1 MVDSSP
7 RAYTRRQMLRG
18 GVLIGG
24 LAVAQSQLGPSL
36 ALAQQLAE
44 IRPPFVATA
53 RRFDDFLH
61 LRFEGHNLRQH
72 RDGRLYRIRSDA
84 PVHLVV
90 VFPPQAVA
98 EVSYESQ
105 ANPPAAP
112 VVTRL
117 TGTSW
122 LAFEVPPEALPLEA
136 TLDALLAWSRFD
148 LRVAP
153 AAVRP
158 EGLNPGER
166 VPAVRPP
173 SRTETAI
180 EMPWR
185 LILSPHADSA
195 FVHEPAPVTAN
206 DRTQLWHTRLAAR
219 PGQRGPLRLPPS
231 EWERRRRTVRAIHAV
246 PGDVEGITPPSAEDR
261 QGVVIQTTSFSSDRH
276 PKPIA
281 VERMM
286 LSALGG
292 WLEGEGT
299 WPRLTTKT
307 NLVGYRHELAQG
319 RDQYVK
325 VENAGWLYPFGHL
338 AVSVIIAERVFVGD
352 GPGAFLRRKQL
363 LVVAQPSKR
372 YGTDHAPGQP
382 NDGRAWPFRQL
393 TFVTRRTPPIGHR
406 NVVAANDAGGPAFV
420 PILGSQPL
428 LFQVRGEDWAGRT
441 SSFDV
446 PVIFVP
452 NTRVFGDGAAPIEE
466 MVAGEYRKLTE
477 RRRDLAGQ
485 RVAIAPPRVAGDTT
499 VKMSRLRID
508 GEVLAEPDRPALFAA
523 GQPPWYPVM
532 DTAAVTIPA
541 AQTARPDEPDAPVE
555 IRLFGP
561 YVDKGLDIAAEEI
574 EQNAAGIYAELVEQ
588 VPLPFPPDAAGGV
601 LSPNLLVSGL
611 SRELGVTAGA
621 LEALTKE
628 FNPEHVFAGLAGA
641 LEAKLLGAIPLAD
654 IVDVVPLTPPDP
666 TASGEVSAGALK
678 IVSRTLHPGGDT
690 SQLPEAIETKLD
702 WDPPLIED
710 KPGLFFEPRLHDT
723 PATLTVDAR
732 FVSPLGPGGPP
743 ASYEIVGD
751 LANFAIHL
759 LGRGVANGDLTF
771 MVVRFNRLRFDA
783 RTGQKPA
790 LDPDIADVR
799 LVGPLRFVEELRHYL
814 ASLTNVPGIDVS
826 PAQISAVYDLA
837 LPSVAIGPFALSNV
851 AISAGVIIPFDNT
864 PVRARFGVSSADD
877 PFNLTV
883 AFFSGGGYGAIAVG
897 ADGVEKLELSL
908 EFGAQAAID
917 LVVASGSVSLMAGI
931 VFKLSEVDDPGN
943 PGQKVDS
950 VELAGF
956 LRLRGELSVLG
967 LVSISASFTLTL
979 GYETETNSA
988 YGKGSFIVEI
998 DVVLFSD
1005 TVEVEVERRFGG
1017 SPLPQEQAAAQDST
1031 AQVAVA
1037 PTAVGP
1043 AAPAAGFVVAASS
1056 SPAAAPAQSD
1066 GRPPPPTFAQ
1076 QVSKTQWTAY
1086 ARAFA

>member
-1 MVDSSP
+1 MVDNGA
-7 RAYTRRQMLRG
+7 RAYTRRQILRG

-24 LAVAQSQLGPSL
+24 WAAAQSQLGPSL
-36 ALAQQLAE
+36 ALAQQLAA
-44 IRPPFVATA
+44 IRPSFVVTA

-61 LRFEGHNLRQH
+61 LRFEGHNLRQN
-72 RDGRLYRIRSDA
+72 RDGRLYPIRSDA

-98 EVSYESQ
+98 EVSYVDGD
-105 ANPPAAP
+105 NPRTAP
-112 VVTRL
+112 LTTRL
-117 TGTSW
+117 AGQSR
-122 LAFEVPPEALPLEA
+122 LAFTVPPEALPLEA

-158 EGLNPGER
+158 EGLNPGEP
-166 VPAVRPP
+166 VPVVRAP
-173 SRTETAI
+173 SPTETAI

-195 FVHEPAPVTAN
+195 FVHEPTPVTAN
-206 DRTQLWHTRLAAR
+206 ARTQLWHTRLAAR
-219 PGQRGPLRLPPS
+219 PAQRGPLRLPPS

-246 PGDVEGITPPSAEDR
+246 PGADVADITPPSAEDR
-261 QGVVIQTTSFSSDRH
+261 EGVVIQTTNFSSARR
-276 PKPIA
+276 PKPVA
-281 VERMM
+281 VEQMM

-292 WLEGEGT
+292 WFEGEGT

-338 AVSVIIAERVFVGD
+338 AVAVTIAERVFVGD
-352 GPGAFLRRKQL
+352 GPGAFLRRKEL

-372 YGTDHAPGQP
+372 YGTEHAPGQP
-382 NDGRAWPFRQL
+382 RDGRAWPFRQL
-393 TFVTRRTPPIGHR
+393 TFVTRRTPPVTR
-406 NVVAANDAGGPAFV
+406 EVVVGGGDHSNEAFV
-420 PILGSQPL
+420 PLLDSRRL
-428 LFQVRGEDWAGRT
+428 LFQVRGEDWEGRT
-441 SSFDV
+441 SAFEA

-452 NTRVFGDGAAPIEE
+452 NTRVFGAGVSPIESA
-466 MVAGEYRKLTE
+466 VAQAYRELAE
-477 RRRDLAGQ
+477 RNRPLSGQ
-485 RVAIAPPRVAGDTT
+485 RVAIAPPRVSGDTT
-499 VKMSRLRID
+499 VKVARLLLD
-508 GEVLAEPDRPALFAA
+508 GEVLTNPDRSALFAA

-532 DTAAVTIPA
+532 ETAGVTVPA
-541 AQTARPDEPDAPVE
+541 AQTARSDEPDAPVE
-555 IRLFGP
+555 IRL
-561 YVDKGLDIAAEEI
+561 YQKYLDQGLDVVEGEVT
-574 EQNAAGIYAELVEQ
+574 QNAAAVYAELVEQ

-611 SRELGVTAGA
+611 SRELGLAAGS
-621 LEALTKE
+621 LEALAEQFDPKE
-628 FNPEHVFAGLAGA
+628 VFAGLAGA
-641 LEAKLLGAIPLAD
+641 LEAKLLGAIPLTD
-654 IVDVVPLTPPDP
+654 IIDLVPLTPPDP
-666 TASGEVSAGALK
+666 TASGEVNAGALQ

-710 KPGLFFEPRLHDT
+710 KPGFFEPQLDGI

-759 LGRGVANGDLTF
+759 LGRGVANGGLTF

-783 RTGQKPA
+783 RTGQKPS

-799 LVGPLRFVEELRHYL
+799 LDGPLRFVEELRHYL

-826 PAQISAVYDLA
+826 PTQISAVYDLA
-837 LPSVAIGPFALSNV
+837 LPSVAIGPFGLSNV

-877 PFNLTV
+877 PFSLTV

-931 VFKLSEVDDPGN
+931 VFKLSEVDDPKN
-943 PGQKVDS
+943 PGEKLDS

-1005 TVEVEVERRFGG
+1005 SVEVEVERRFGG
-1017 SPLPQEQAAAQDST
+1017 SPLPQEQAAVQEST
-1031 AQVAVA
+1031 VQAA
-1037 PTAVGP
+1037 
-1043 AAPAAGFVVAASS
+1043 AAPAALAAGFVATSYS
-1056 SPAAAPAQSD
+1056 GPAAAPAQ
-1066 GRPPPPTFAQ
+1066 GGGPPPPPTFAQ
-1076 QVSKTQWTAY
+1076 QVSKTQWAAY